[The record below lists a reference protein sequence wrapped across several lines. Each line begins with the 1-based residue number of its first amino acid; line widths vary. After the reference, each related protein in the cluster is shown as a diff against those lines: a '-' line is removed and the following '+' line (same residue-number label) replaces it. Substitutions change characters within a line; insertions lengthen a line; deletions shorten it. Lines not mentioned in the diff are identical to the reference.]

1 MYVVHCAV
9 DCTASIAGGLISFD
23 IDASLIY
30 IGGGLDSVDK
40 YTQIPMHVSIWH
52 FTVVSKKSSSRH
64 QLIVIEPRTTGKSE
78 IDAQP
83 PSDQDLE
90 SL

>member
-30 IGGGLDSVDK
+30 INTSATPPALGLLSNPQAARAAPNKQQQHYDTATSIFSLPLCASDRI
-40 YTQIPMHVSIWH
+40 IPA
-52 FTVVSKKSSSRH
+52 
-64 QLIVIEPRTTGKSE
+64 L
-78 IDAQP
+78 
-83 PSDQDLE
+83 
-90 SL
+90 